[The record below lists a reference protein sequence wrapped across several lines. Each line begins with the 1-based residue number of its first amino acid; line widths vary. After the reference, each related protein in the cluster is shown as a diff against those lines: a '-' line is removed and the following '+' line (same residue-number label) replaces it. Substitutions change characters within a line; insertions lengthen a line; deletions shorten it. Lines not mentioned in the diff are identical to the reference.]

1 MKKQTLDLKNT
12 SSNIELSKKAEKLV
26 VDLVKTSHSVYRKE
40 INHWQQARMAKNSI
54 HHPKHYLIQRV
65 YRDAML
71 DTHLTAIIE
80 NRILRIQNK
89 RFVITDQNG
98 VANPEK
104 TQLITKKWFSDLVRY
119 VMESVPY
126 EYSLVQFIKEGNTI
140 VGVKNIDREHVNP
153 DACIVVKNVSDDNGL
168 DITAFPNDLALIKL
182 YEGGGLLE
190 KAVPL
195 TILKRHSWASWDE
208 FEQIFGMP
216 IRIAKIGSMSDSV
229 KNEVASWLE
238 SMGTA
243 SYGVFPNFAEIDIK
257 EANNRD
263 AFNVFMK
270 KIETVD
276 SQLSVL
282 INGQTMTVQDGSS
295 HSQANVHQKTQD
307 EIAEADLKGFLY
319 WANDVL
325 LPMLKNLGYNL
336 NDNDQIGVERVTDPI
351 EKMKT
356 DEKIMVHSGYRLTK
370 DYLERVYGVELE
382 DLPEPSDNKPT
393 KKDQGEKKN

>member
-1 MKKQTLDLKNT
+1 MEKQTLDIKNT
-12 SSNIELSKKAEKLV
+12 NNIELSKKAEKLV
-26 VDLVKTSHSVYRKE
+26 VDLVKSSHSVYRKE
-40 INHWQQARMAKNSI
+40 INHWQQARMAKNSL
-54 HHPKHYLIQRV
+54 HHPKYYLLQRV
-65 YRDAML
+65 YRDAMI
-71 DTHLTAIIE
+71 DTHLTAVIE

-98 VANPEK
+98 VTNPEK
-104 TQLITKKWFSDLVRY
+104 TQLITKKWFSEAVRY
-119 VMESVPY
+119 ALESVHY
-126 EYSLVQFIKEGNTI
+126 GYSLIQFIKEGKEI
-140 VGVKNIDREHVNP
+140 VQVKNIDREHVNP
-153 DACIVVKNVSDDNGL
+153 DACVVLKNVSDDAGL
-168 DITAFPNDLALIKL
+168 DITAFPNDLSLVQL
-182 YEGGGLLE
+182 YGGAGLLE

-216 IRIAKIGSMSDSV
+216 IRIAKIGSMSDTV

-276 SQLSVL
+276 SQLSIL
-282 INGQTMTVQDGSS
+282 INGQTMTVEDGSS

-307 EIAEADLKGFLY
+307 EITEADLKNFLY
-319 WANDVL
+319 WANDTL
-325 LPMLKNLGYNL
+325 LPILRNTGYNISE
-336 NDNDQIGVERVTDPI
+336 NESIGVERVTDPV

-356 DEKIMVHSGYRLTK
+356 DEKIMMHSGYRLSK

-382 DLPEPSDNKPT
+382 AIPEPT
-393 KKDQGEKKN
+393 GGKDSKNAPNEKKN

>member
-1 MKKQTLDLKNT
+1 MNKQTLQLNAT
-12 SSNIELSKKAEKLV
+12 SDNIELSRKAEKLV
-26 VDLVKTSHSVYRKE
+26 VDLVRNSHSVYRKE
-40 INHWQQARMAKNSI
+40 INHWQQARMAQNNV
-54 HHPKHYLIQRV
+54 HHPKHYLMQRV
-65 YRDAML
+65 FRDGML
-71 DTHLTAIIE
+71 DTHLTAVIE

-89 RFVITDQNG
+89 RFVIADDKGVTD
-98 VANPEK
+98 PDK
-104 TQLITKKWFSDLVRY
+104 TQLINKKWFSDTVRY
-119 VMESVPY
+119 VMESIFFK
-126 EYSLVQFIKEGNTI
+126 YSCIQFIKEEGKI
-140 VGVKNIDREHVNP
+140 VKVKNLDREHVNP
-153 DACIVVKNVSDDNGL
+153 DLNIIVRNITDDKGL
-168 DITAFPNDLALIKL
+168 DIDLFPTDLALVQL

-190 KAVPL
+190 KAIPM

-216 IRIAKIGSMSDSV
+216 IRIAKIGSMSDTV

-243 SYGVFPNFAEIDIK
+243 AYGVFPNFAEIDIK

-270 KIETVD
+270 KIESVD
-276 SQLSVL
+276 SQLSIL
-282 INGQTMTVQDGSS
+282 INGQTMTVEDGSS

-307 EIAEADLKGFLY
+307 EITEADLRGFLH

-325 LPMLKNLGYNL
+325 LPIMKDLGYP
-336 NDNDQIGVERVTDPI
+336 IGDKESIDVERVTDPI

-356 DEKIMVHSGYRLTK
+356 DEKIMTHSGYRLTK

-382 DLPEPSDNKPT
+382 DIPLPTNPKNTDT
-393 KKDQGEKKN
+393 EKKN

>member
-1 MKKQTLDLKNT
+1 MEKQTLDIKNT
-12 SSNIELSKKAEKLV
+12 ASNVALSKKAEKLV
-26 VDLVKTSHSVYRKE
+26 VDLVKSSHSVYRKE
-40 INHWQQARMAKNSI
+40 INHWQQARMAKNSLQ
-54 HHPKHYLIQRV
+54 HPRHYLLQRV

-71 DTHLTAIIE
+71 DTHLTAVIE

-98 VANPEK
+98 VTIPEK

-119 VMESVPY
+119 ALESVHF
-126 EYSLVQFIKEGNTI
+126 EYSLIQFIKEGNEI
-140 VGVKNIDREHVNP
+140 VAVKNIDREHVNP
-153 DACIVVKNVSDDNGL
+153 DACTVVKNVSDDSGL
-168 DITAFPNDLALIKL
+168 DITAFPNDLALVKL

-276 SQLSVL
+276 AQLSVL

-295 HSQANVHQKTQD
+295 HSQASVHQKTQD
-307 EIAEADLKGFLY
+307 EISEADLKGFLY

-325 LPMLKNLGYNL
+325 APILRNLGYAIAENES
-336 NDNDQIGVERVTDPI
+336 IGVERVTDPI

-356 DEKIMVHSGYRLTK
+356 DEKIMTHSGYRLSK

-382 DLPEPSDNKPT
+382 ELPEPHKPNPT
-393 KKDQGEKKN
+393 QKDQDEKKN